1 MEDQQPG
8 PGALTDSPHDEPAVP
23 DTEATEATET
33 TEATEATEDAEDVE
47 DEDAAGAED
56 EPSDAGES
64 GETDEPDTG
73 GPAAARPPS
82 KWRRG
87 RVLVA
92 PAAALFVAAAA
103 FAGAAVQ
110 PYLSDRAE
118 VATKLAI
125 TRSAIA
131 AITTLWNYTP
141 ENMDTLADRAS
152 GYLSGDL
159 QAQYRKLI
167 DNIAEANKQAK
178 VTTSAEITGA
188 AVESLQ
194 GREATVLVYMN
205 TTGTSDAQKGLPSLK
220 YLSYRLF
227 MKRDNNRWL
236 VTRMP
241 TVTSLS
247 LTPHT

>member
-1 MEDQQPG
+1 MEDQQPD
-8 PGALTDSPHDEPAVP
+8 PGALTEPSEDALE
-23 DTEATEATET
+23 DANEDATEAAE
-33 TEATEATEDAEDVE
+33 EALEDD
-47 DEDAAGAED
+47 DE
-56 EPSDAGES
+56 AGEADETD
-64 GETDEPDTG
+64 GEAAETDEPEDAEPEPTV
-73 GPAAARPPS
+73 AKPPS
-82 KWRRG
+82 KWRSG

-92 PAAALFVAAAA
+92 VAAALFVAASG
-103 FAGAAVQ
+103 FSGSAVQ

-118 VATKLAI
+118 VATKLQI
-125 TRSAIA
+125 TRTAIA

-167 DNIAEANKQAK
+167 DGIAEANKQAK
-178 VTTSAEITGA
+178 VTNSTEITGA

-205 TTGTSDAQKGLPSLK
+205 TTGTSEAQKGLPSLK
-220 YLSYRLF
+220 YLTYRLF
-227 MKRDNNRWL
+227 MKRDNNRWV

-247 LTPHT
+247 LTPRM